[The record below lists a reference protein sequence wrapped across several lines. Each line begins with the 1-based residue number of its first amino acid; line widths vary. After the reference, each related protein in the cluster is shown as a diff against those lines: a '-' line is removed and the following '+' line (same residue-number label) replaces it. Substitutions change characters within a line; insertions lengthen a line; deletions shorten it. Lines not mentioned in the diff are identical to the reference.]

1 MRHGDATLVTTR
13 ERTFPLV
20 GGALCLRSFDAIQAA
35 GQAAIGTTAVGAL
48 NPCHSQSAKARC
60 TVRRDSFKFSAI
72 LRTLGQQVPSA
83 SAAIGLTSFSVNS
96 AIILRIS

>member
-35 GQAAIGTTAVGAL
+35 GQAAVGAVALPLL
-48 NPCHSQSAKARC
+48 NELPVFQICQGPLDGA
-60 TVRRDSFKFSAI
+60 
-72 LRTLGQQVPSA
+72 G
-83 SAAIGLTSFSVNS
+83 
-96 AIILRIS
+96 

>member
-35 GQAAIGTTAVGAL
+35 GQAAIGTTAVGAF
-48 NPCHSQSAKARC
+48 QK
-60 TVRRDSFKFSAI
+60 TMMF
-72 LRTLGQQVPSA
+72 QV
-83 SAAIGLTSFSVNS
+83 T
-96 AIILRIS
+96 

>member
-35 GQAAIGTTAVGAL
+35 GQAAVGATAVGAF
-48 NPCHSQSAKARC
+48 QKAVALQ
-60 TVRRDSFKFSAI
+60 VRQRPLD
-72 LRTLGQQVPSA
+72 G
-83 SAAIGLTSFSVNS
+83 AAG
-96 AIILRIS
+96 